1 VIVTLIRQLM
11 NETTYPAGV
20 ITPATS
26 ETTGCPAAVKQ
37 PEIVITGQLTLLF
50 AIAVGVIVTSLFA
63 PQTLVGLIG
72 PSLGL
77 TAAAGGFVAMV
88 TLLGYAGGLFLL
100 VPLAD
105 LVENRR
111 LVLYMLACAI
121 MAAAGATLIP
131 TAAFL
136 LAVLFILGAACSA
149 IQILVPLAATMAPP
163 DRLGRVI
170 GDVMGGLMIGILLS
184 RPLASFIADVSS
196 WRAFYGLSALVMG
209 LLTAVLSRHL
219 PERRPEAR
227 AGYAAL
233 VASLWHLLRSEPVL
247 RRRSLTASLA
257 MAAFSLF
264 WTAVALRLAQ
274 APFHLGQR
282 GIALFALVGAGG
294 AAATPLVG
302 RAGDRG
308 WTRATTIASHLIM
321 IAAFVLAARADSS
334 AHGASL
340 LSLIL
345 MGSSA
350 VLLDVGVTG
359 DQTLG
364 RRAINLLQPEARGRI
379 NGLFVGLFF
388 LGGAAGAALAS
399 IVWASGG
406 WPMICATGAG
416 FGIAALVVDC
426 L

>member
-1 VIVTLIRQLM
+1 MTL
-11 NETTYPAGV
+11 TTYPAGV
-20 ITPATS
+20 LTPATS
-26 ETTGCPAAVKQ
+26 ETTGCPAAEKH
-37 PEIVITGQLTLLF
+37 PEIVITGPLTLLF
-50 AIAVGVIVTSLFA
+50 AIAVGVIVTNLFA

-72 PSLGL
+72 PSFGF

-184 RPLASFIADVSS
+184 RPLASLIADVSS
-196 WRAFYGLSALVMG
+196 WRAFYVLSALSMG
-209 LLTAVLSRHL
+209 LLTIVLAHCL

-227 AGYAAL
+227 SGYPAL
-233 VASLWHLLRSEPVL
+233 IASLWHLLRSEPVL

-274 APFHLGQR
+274 APFHLGQHS
-282 GIALFALVGAGG
+282 IALFALVGAGG

-388 LGGAAGAALAS
+388 LGGAAGAAMAG
-399 IVWASGG
+399 IMWASGG

-416 FGIAALVVDC
+416 FGIAALAVDC
-426 L
+426 LSQGLA